1 MLLKWHAA
9 AILSYSKLLCNN
21 TCLCLCSGSRALEPG
36 DDKQRGLGWWMSA
49 QKQFEHCFS
58 LKHELS
64 TAQRCEHN
72 MSPTSNRKRSE
83 LSICHI
89 LSQQIALFCL
99 NGYNFQQ
106 QYWNLKKNP
115 TRTTSAA
122 ARLDLDWNACPPCAW
137 IPAALSSSIKSG
149 NHKCKDL
156 GSWTQPEKKF
166 EQFFLL
172 QSEPSYVFVTIKQ
185 ELFTIRKQILFL
197 LVRLFGHLIAS
208 GNPKGPQQ

>member
-36 DDKQRGLGWWMSA
+36 DDKQRGLGWWMPA

-72 MSPTSNRKRSE
+72 MSPASNRKRSE

-89 LSQQIALFCL
+89 LFQQIALFCL

-115 TRTTSAA
+115 TRTTSGA
-122 ARLDLDWNACPPCAW
+122 ARLDLDWNACPPV
-137 IPAALSSSIKSG
+137 
-149 NHKCKDL
+149 H
-156 GSWTQPEKKF
+156 E
-166 EQFFLL
+166 FLL
-172 QSEPSYVFVTIKQ
+172 LYPAPSSLEITSARTWGAEHNLKKSLNSSFCCS
-185 ELFTIRKQILFL
+185 LN
-197 LVRLFGHLIAS
+197 HLMS
-208 GNPKGPQQ
+208 W